1 MIAGRVGVA
10 ATHAVDCV
18 LAADLCVTCVLK
30 CILTHRLQQIKTVF
44 DRNINIQKATTQSI
58 VYNTGVYQ
66 TYQLS
71 L

>member
-1 MIAGRVGVA
+1 MIAGRFGVA
-10 ATHAVDCV
+10 ATLAADCV

-30 CILTHRLQQIKTVF
+30 SMLTHRLPQFKTDV
-44 DRNINIQKATTQSI
+44 DRNINIQKATIQSI